1 MRLIVI
7 FAVFIFAGVV
17 SAPSRCMTGALEG
30 LSLCAKVIIPSLF
43 PFFVCAK
50 LFVMSG
56 IAQRLG
62 RWMSVFMRP
71 VFNVPGSAGFAF
83 IMGILSGYPVGAQC
97 GVDLYR
103 QGLCTKTEA
112 QRIICFCN
120 NSGPLFVIGAVGA
133 GMLYSHTAGITLYII
148 HVLSAITVGII
159 FRWYK
164 KSESVSFTNATH
176 KKEVQQTGFGEAVS
190 SAISQSVELILY
202 VCGFIVFFSV
212 FVSLLEH
219 VGIMRFLQNFLYR
232 FGISKNV
239 SSALATGFFEVSKG
253 AMRLC
258 ALPIGSFRGVLVS
271 MVVAWSGV
279 SVILQVSGIIS
290 KTELDIKIFIL
301 AKLLHSII
309 AGIYAM
315 IAARL
320 PIGAVQTFSGGYA
333 SDFNPWVMS
342 LPFLAIAISLY
353 ALIALG
359 SYLICRKL
367 RKAH

>member
-1 MRLIVI
+1 MRLLVI
-7 FAVFIFAGVV
+7 FAVFIFAGFI
-17 SAPSRCMTGALEG
+17 SAPSKCMVGAAEG
-30 LSLCAKVIIPSLF
+30 LALCAKVIIPSLF

-50 LFVMSG
+50 LFVLSG
-56 IAQRLG
+56 IAKRLG

-97 GVDLYR
+97 GVDLYE

-120 NSGPLFVIGAVGA
+120 NSGPLFIIGAIGV

-164 KSESVSFTNATH
+164 KSEVISFANAAC
-176 KKEVQQTGFGEAVS
+176 KKEAQKVGFGES
-190 SAISQSVELILY
+190 LSIAISKSVELILY

-212 FVSLLEH
+212 FVSVLEH
-219 VGIMRFLQNFLYR
+219 FGIIKALQGFLYN

-258 ALPIGSFRGVLVS
+258 ILPLGSFRGVLVS
-271 MVVAWSGV
+271 MVVAWSGI

-290 KTELDIKIFIL
+290 KAGLSTKVFIL
-301 AKLLHSII
+301 AKFLHSAI

-320 PIGAVQTFSGGYA
+320 PIGEVQTFLDQHTL
-333 SDFNPWVMS
+333 DFNPWVMS
-342 LPFLAIAISLY
+342 LPILAIAIILCIIL
-353 ALIALG
+353 AFG
-359 SYLICRKL
+359 SFIYCNIK
-367 RKAH
+367 